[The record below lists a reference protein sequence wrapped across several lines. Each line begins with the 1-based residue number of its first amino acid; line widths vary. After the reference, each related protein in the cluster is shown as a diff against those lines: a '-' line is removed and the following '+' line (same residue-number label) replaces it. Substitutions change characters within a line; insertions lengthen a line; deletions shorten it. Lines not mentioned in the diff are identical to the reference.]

1 MNTVKKAI
9 KAISA
14 VKYTKGATAST
25 LALQMARKYVASM
38 ARTNS
43 KRVMIFITDG
53 KSNIGEPPKREAFR
67 LKNES
72 RFEIYAV
79 GKWL

>member
-1 MNTVKKAI
+1 MIEFTRNI
-9 KAISA
+9 FI
-14 VKYTKGATAST
+14 ST

-43 KRVMIFITDG
+43 ERVMIFITDG